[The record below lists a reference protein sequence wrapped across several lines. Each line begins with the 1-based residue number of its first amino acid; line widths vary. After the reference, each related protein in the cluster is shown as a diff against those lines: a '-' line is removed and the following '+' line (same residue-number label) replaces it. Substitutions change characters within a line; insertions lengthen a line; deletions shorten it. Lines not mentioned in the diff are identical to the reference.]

1 MTLFP
6 YIATMVLR
14 ALPSA
19 WGRRAASG
27 CRGAPGSPTSP
38 PPAVSQALRAPFKSS
53 RPSGGPGGIIPAC
66 PGWTQVEQARTSG
79 TRPRRRPG
87 LPAFVHCPERPPP
100 PARCFVRPS
109 WVARPR
115 APCARPLRTPPPR
128 PWFPRLCRGCPPW
141 VPPRPL
147 SPSQS
152 VGAGHVGGGDC
163 GNVAERPGVPR
174 AHGSSS
180 ARPLFRKFV
189 VAGRTDPLAA

>member
-1 MTLFP
+1 
-6 YIATMVLR
+6 MVLR
-14 ALPSA
+14 AVPSA

-115 APCARPLRTPPPR
+115 ARSARSAPRHPGLGFPACAVGAS
-128 PWFPRLCRGCPPW
+128 RGCPLGPS
-141 VPPRPL
+141 PRAGAWARVTWAEGTVGM
-147 SPSQS
+147 SPSAPAS
-152 VGAGHVGGGDC
+152 PGRSDRPPPGLC
-163 GNVAERPGVPR
+163 SGNSWWQGEPIPSPPECSRG
-174 AHGSSS
+174 
-180 ARPLFRKFV
+180 KCC
-189 VAGRTDPLAA
+189 